1 MHLYQ
6 AQTSPARPTRPSNN
20 APISASSSSTISN
33 FPNIPLNKQLSNPT
47 KKNKTLFQH
56 CLKDIAVP
64 RALQEGIQ
72 VLRVFANGKTTRMT
86 MKLSDDKFTLFLN
99 HGIPGSTKS
108 SSNKRWSMMSRK
120 NGSELDRVIDV
131 GGISEIQRGHSRRN
145 FQLARTR
152 TDSIKSLMSN
162 ISLDN
167 SSTAPSSQQSMADV
181 LDPSLCFSILFRGAW
196 TLDLMMPSSST
207 SISRDEILNALDQ
220 IVYTYQ
226 SAKVMVSND
235 VLLLR
240 YVWREAEKETTG
252 RAGSNE
258 LQKILKRINYH
269 IPSTKKFNDS
279 YDKFGKMIH
288 LDRKMRKQGLT
299 FEQTASFLHKLKR
312 DSWLAKPVN
321 RYWNR
326 LFGDQ
331 MKNGKARK
339 DVSAQTFLTK
349 FLHDFQGEDEA
360 TLEQV
365 QRLFV
370 HLNALQLPRSDDAIE
385 IPDDPSSRIDK
396 VRFEAY
402 LNSEEN
408 DAFEPLREKYNKDC
422 MRRPISEYWINSSHN
437 TYLTGDQITS
447 ASSVD
452 MYSNALYRGCR
463 CLELDIWDGEIV
475 DMQPCPVVW
484 HGHTMT
490 SKILFKD
497 IIRAIKLFLNF
508 HPDTFPLVLSF
519 ENHCSIPYQE
529 VMAQQLVR
537 ILGSSLYIP
546 SETSLQ
552 GSLPSPMDLKGMVV
566 VKGRRPTDLD
576 LDDAEDYEDDVSDD
590 GAPSTVFGSE
600 YAGDGGE
607 QAANRKK
614 NTNSKISPSLARL
627 TLFHGNKLKSWE
639 TSILN
644 PTHYMHSFSE
654 NKVRSL
660 ARKTDRR
667 TWTVYNETHMSRTY
681 PAGSRVD
688 SSNYLPILPWSL
700 GCQMVSL
707 NFQTNDV
714 ALKLNDGRFRENGSC
729 GYVLKPDSLLEMHD
743 KVETKDP
750 NTLKVA
756 IRILSG
762 ACIPKPNE
770 QKTGEVINPYIKVSM
785 YDIKNGEKAGFQSF
799 DSGVC
804 GNNGFNPIFTSD
816 KFSFRVDNPAV
827 AMLHLAIYDKESTPT
842 KPDALVASASIPVS
856 VLRKGLRSVKLFDTA
871 NTRSGAI
878 GFASLLIEV
887 KKSIGVVA
895 ANDMDD
901 FIAREATRAKKVAIM
916 AEF

>member
-1 MHLYQ
+1 
-6 AQTSPARPTRPSNN
+6 
-20 APISASSSSTISN
+20 
-33 FPNIPLNKQLSNPT
+33 
-47 KKNKTLFQH
+47 
-56 CLKDIAVP
+56 
-64 RALQEGIQ
+64 
-72 VLRVFANGKTTRMT
+72 MT

-99 HGIPGSTKS
+99 HGIPGKSPTKRLGFLPS
-108 SSNKRWSMMSRK
+108 WK
-120 NGSELDRVIDV
+120 NGNELDRVIDV
-131 GGISEIQRGHSRRN
+131 GGISEIQRGHSRRT
-145 FQLARTR
+145 FQLARSR
-152 TDSIKSLMSN
+152 TDSIKSMMSN
-162 ISLDN
+162 VSLEN
-167 SSTAPSSQQSMADV
+167 STVASQQNNMDV

-196 TLDLMMPSSST
+196 SLDLMMPSSST

-252 RAGSNE
+252 RAGASE

-269 IPSTKKFNDS
+269 IPSSKKFADS

-321 RYWNR
+321 RYWNKI
-326 LFGDQ
+326 FGDQ
-331 MKNGKARK
+331 MKNGKARTN
-339 DVSAQTFLTK
+339 VSAQSFLTK
-349 FLHDFQGEDEA
+349 FLQDFQGEDDA
-360 TLEQV
+360 TIEDV
-365 QRLFV
+365 QRLFI
-370 HLNALQLPRSDDAIE
+370 HLNALQLPRSGDSLDVPA
-385 IPDDPSSRIDK
+385 DPSSRIDK
-396 VRFEAY
+396 VRFEAF
-402 LNSEEN
+402 LNSEDN
-408 DAFEPLREKYNKDC
+408 DAFDPSKEKYNKDL

-452 MYSNALYRGCR
+452 MYSHALYRGCR

-552 GSLPSPMDLKGMVV
+552 GSLPSPMDLKGMVI

-600 YAGDGGE
+600 YQGDGE
-607 QAANRKK
+607 HVPNRKK
-614 NTNSKISPSLARL
+614 DKNSKISPSLARL
-627 TLFHGNKLKSWE
+627 TLFHGNKLNSWE

-729 GYVLKPDSLLEMHD
+729 GYVLKPASLLEMHD
-743 KVETKDP
+743 KVETNDP
-750 NTLKVA
+750 KKLKVS

-770 QKTGEVINPYIKVSM
+770 SKTGEVINPYIKISM
-785 YDIKNGEKAGFQSF
+785 YDIKNGEKTGFQSME
-799 DSGVC
+799 SGVC
-804 GNNGFNPIFTSD
+804 GSNGFNPIFTSD
-816 KFSFRVDNPAV
+816 MFSFRVDNPAV
-827 AMLHLAIYDKESTPT
+827 AMLHLAIFDKESTPT
-842 KPDALVASASIPVS
+842 KQDALIASSSIPVAA
-856 VLRKGLRSVKLFDTA
+856 LRKGLRSVKLFDTA

-887 KKSIGVVA
+887 KKSIGVVK
-895 ANDMDD
+895 DTDD
-901 FIAREATRAKKVAIM
+901 FIAQQATRAKKVAIM

>member
-1 MHLYQ
+1 MNLYQ
-6 AQTSPARPTRPSNN
+6 AQTSPARPSRPSN
-20 APISASSSSTISN
+20 PSISGSASSSSTITN
-33 FPNIPLNKQLSNPT
+33 FPNLPVNKQKPFSQTN
-47 KKNKTLFQH
+47 KKTLFQH

-72 VLRVFANGKTTRMT
+72 VLRVFANGKTTQMT

-99 HGIPGSTKS
+99 HGIPGNNKSTS
-108 SSNKRWSMMSRK
+108 QSKRWLPFSSK
-120 NGSELDRVIDV
+120 NGSDLDRVIDV

-145 FQLARTR
+145 FQLARTKA
-152 TDSIKSLMSN
+152 DSIRSLMSN
-162 ISLDN
+162 ISLEN
-167 SSTAPSSQQSMADV
+167 STVASQQTMDV

-207 SISRDEILNALDQ
+207 SISRDEVLNALDQ

-226 SAKVMVSND
+226 SARVMVSND

-252 RAGSNE
+252 RAASNE
-258 LQKILKRINYH
+258 LQKILRRINYH
-269 IPSTKKFNDS
+269 IPSSKKFSDS

-312 DSWLAKPVN
+312 DSWLAKPTT

-331 MKNGKARK
+331 MKNGKARTN
-339 DVSAQTFLTK
+339 VSAQTFLTK
-349 FLHDFQGEDEA
+349 FLHEFQGEENA
-360 TLEQV
+360 TLEEV
-365 QRLFV
+365 QRLFL
-370 HLNALQLPRSDDAIE
+370 HLNALQLPRSGESID
-385 IPDDPSSRIDK
+385 IPADPSSRIDK

-408 DAFEPLREKYNKDC
+408 DAFDPLREKYHKDF
-422 MRRPISEYWINSSHN
+422 MRHPISEYWINSSHN

-566 VKGRRPTDLD
+566 IKGRRPTDLN

-600 YAGDGGE
+600 FGDAE

-614 NTNSKISPSLARL
+614 NTTGKISPSLARL
-627 TLFHGNKLKSWE
+627 TLFHGNKLRSWE
-639 TSILN
+639 SSILN

-729 GYVLKPDSLLEMHD
+729 GYVPKPANLLEMHD
-743 KVETKDP
+743 KVETNDP
-750 NTLKVA
+750 NKLKVS

-770 QKTGEVINPYIKVSM
+770 DKTGEVINPYVKVSM

-799 DSGVC
+799 DTGVC
-804 GNNGFNPIFTSD
+804 NNNGFNPIFTSD

-827 AMLHLAIYDKESTPT
+827 AMLYLAIYDKESTPAKT
-842 KPDALVASASIPVS
+842 DALVASASIPVS
-856 VLRKGLRSVKLFDTA
+856 VLRKGLRSVKLFDNA

-887 KKSIGVVA
+887 KKTIGVV
-895 ANDMDD
+895 NDADD
-901 FIAREATRAKKVAIM
+901 FIAQQATRAKKVAIM